1 MKNLPLYFEDFKI
14 GMSIKTQPKK
24 ITKEEIINFA
34 KSYDPQSFHIDEEE
48 AKKGPQENKG
58 KKQRKNSRREEK
70 RKKENKGRT

>member
-48 AKKGPQENKG
+48 AKKEPL
-58 KKQRKNSRREEK
+58 KK
-70 RKKENKGRT
+70 

>member
-48 AKKGPQENKG
+48 A
-58 KKQRKNSRREEK
+58 
-70 RKKENKGRT
+70 